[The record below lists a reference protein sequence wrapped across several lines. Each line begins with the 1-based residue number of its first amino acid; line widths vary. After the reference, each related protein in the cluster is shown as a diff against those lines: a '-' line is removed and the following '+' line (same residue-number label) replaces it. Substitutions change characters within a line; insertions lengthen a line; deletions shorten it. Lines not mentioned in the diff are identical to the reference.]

1 MSGKGCIDM
10 KPKKLTTCIAM
21 ALAFTFGASFC
32 PTNGIDVLGMNTAFA
47 ADRYIC
53 DDEGD
58 NDHPHIYL
66 VEESVKEH
74 RDTYSDE
81 IKATFKFVDR
91 NTQRLLYT
99 EHIKFIFEEGSPA
112 QYQINGHRP
121 SYLYY
126 GPNEFKPM
134 LNACR
139 DVLRNR

>member
-1 MSGKGCIDM
+1 
-10 KPKKLTTCIAM
+10 M

-99 EHIKFIFEEGSPA
+99 EHIKFIFEEVSPA

-121 SYLYY
+121 AYLYY

-139 DVLRNR
+139 NVLRNR

>member
-1 MSGKGCIDM
+1 MRL
-10 KPKKLTTCIAM
+10 KKIATSI
-21 ALAFTFGASFC
+21 AVTFAFAVGISLC
-32 PTNGIDVLGMNTAFA
+32 PTSGSDILGSNTAFA

-58 NDHPHIYL
+58 DDHPHIYL
-66 VEESVKEH
+66 VEESVNEH
-74 RDTYSDE
+74 RSTYSDE

-99 EHIKFIFEEGSPA
+99 EHINFIFEEGSPA

-121 SYLYY
+121 SYLYL

-134 LNACR
+134 LNACKE
-139 DVLRNR
+139 VLRNR